1 MSGSGVLPSAAELRS
16 AVSNTASHHNAGTV
30 RPTIIV
36 GLVLALALSGCAAKQ
51 SSTQGHAGSGAQT
64 AHVQLDQPA
73 PPFALKDVDGRPVA
87 LSQFRGRPVF
97 INTFAT
103 WCPPCK
109 EELPGIVA
117 AYPAYK
123 DKVVFLGV
131 DEQEDVELVKPFL
144 RRFGITY
151 QVALDPGTVADH
163 YDIASL
169 PESFF
174 IDRAGKVVKMYRGFM
189 TPDVLKNNLA
199 AIVDQP

>member
-1 MSGSGVLPSAAELRS
+1 MVKKMRSIGIGVAGVLM
-16 AVSNTASHHNAGTV
+16 
-30 RPTIIV
+30 
-36 GLVLALALSGCAAKQ
+36 LAFAFSFSGCAGKQ
-51 SSTQGHAGSGAQT
+51 TPGQGHGGSGAQ
-64 AHVQLDQPA
+64 HVQLGQPA
-73 PPFALKDVDGRPVA
+73 PPFALKDVDGKPIS

-97 INTFAT
+97 INAFAT

-109 EELPGIVA
+109 QELPGIVA

-151 QVALDPGTVADH
+151 QVALDPGVVADH

-174 IDRAGKVVKMYRGFM
+174 IDRSGKVVKMYRGFM
-189 TPDVLKNNLA
+189 TPDVLKTNLA
-199 AIVDQP
+199 TIINQ

>member
-1 MSGSGVLPSAAELRS
+1 MVKTMRSKGSASLAAALLGVL
-16 AVSNTASHHNAGTV
+16 V
-30 RPTIIV
+30 IC
-36 GLVLALALSGCAAKQ
+36 GCAAKQ
-51 SSTQGHAGSGAQT
+51 SSPGHSGSGAQA
-64 AHVQLDQPA
+64 AHVRLDQPA
-73 PPFALKDVDGRPVA
+73 PPFALKDVDGQPVS

-123 DKVVFLGV
+123 DRVVFLGV
-131 DEQEDVELVKPFL
+131 DEQEDLELVKPFL

-151 QVALDPGTVADH
+151 RVVLDPGTVADH

-174 IDRAGKVVKMYRGFM
+174 IDSAGKVVKMYRGFM
-189 TPDVLKNNLA
+189 TPDVLKSNLA
-199 AIVDQP
+199 AIAGRP